1 MNLES
6 KIFLIIQDRKSGFSL
21 GQLADKY
28 ELARSTIQYVI
39 TNYRKQHKKRSPK
52 VKISKMTKK
61 NPNCT
66 KSK

>member
-6 KIFLIIQDRKSGFSL
+6 KNFLIIQDRKSGFSL
-21 GQLADKY
+21 GQLA
-28 ELARSTIQYVI
+28 RSTIQCVI
-39 TNYRKQHKKRSPK
+39 TNYGKQHKKRSPK